1 MKGKILLL
9 TINAFILVYWIVT
22 GTYRAAY
29 EPSWVC
35 TLDGAAITIYAL
47 LVYQNIMSVIKAV
60 KSRKK

>member
-9 TINAFILVYWIVT
+9 TINALILVYWIVA
-22 GTYRAAY
+22 GVYRAAY

-35 TLDGAAITIYAL
+35 TLDGAVITVYML
-47 LVYQNIMSVIKAV
+47 LVYQDIVSVIKAV